1 MNAWEKARAP
11 PIAMQITLRF
21 RSSLDIRKLLNA
33 DSNYQVPFSFHSSS
47 SKTT

>member
-21 RSSLDIRKLLNA
+21 RSSLDIRKLLDAN
-33 DSNYQVPFSFHSSS
+33 SNYQVPFSFH
-47 SKTT
+47 